1 MAALPPVKSRSASGR
16 FSMFENFWG
25 NRHAQSVLEGMIE
38 RERIPQTLL
47 FAGLE
52 GLGKA
57 TLVRR
62 FAARLLGSPNKID
75 QDDLSL
81 AANSALI
88 AAREKLPADKRNDDP
103 LFFGTHP
110 DFLTFA
116 PDGPLRQIGIPQMR
130 LLKELAQYKPL
141 HGARRI
147 FLIDQA
153 DRAGEQAAN
162 SLLKTLEEPPE
173 HLILILTA
181 ENVYDLL
188 PTIRSRAVILNFS
201 PLSNDD
207 MKDFARARGLDNA
220 ERRIALSGGSPGIA
234 ASLDIDLYQK
244 RRASM
249 LALLKTGTGI
259 SSYGA
264 WLPVSE
270 ALARSRSEKLET
282 YLKLLYDLLRDI
294 AILREGGEQI
304 RNIDLKNDL
313 NALARKV
320 SRPWIIHAVRSVDEI
335 VELLRRNIQKTIA
348 LDGLLM
354 ELRAGS
360 KM

>member
-1 MAALPPVKSRSASGR
+1 
-16 FSMFENFWG
+16 MFENFWG
-25 NRHAQSVLEGMIE
+25 NRHVQTTLAGMIE
-38 RERIPQTLL
+38 RERIPQTML

-62 FAARLLGSPNKID
+62 FAARMLGSAEKIE

-81 AANSALI
+81 PANANLI
-88 AAREKLPADKRNDDP
+88 TTREKLPADKRNDDP

-110 DFLTFA
+110 DFLTFP
-116 PDGPLRQIGIPQMR
+116 PDGPLRQLSIPQMR
-130 LLKELAQYKPL
+130 MLKEMAQYKPL

-162 SLLKTLEEPPE
+162 SLLKTLEEPPD
-173 HLILILTA
+173 HLILIMTA

-188 PTIRSRAVILNFS
+188 PTIRSRSVIMNFS
-201 PLSNDD
+201 PLPNEE
-207 MKDFARARGLDNA
+207 MKDFARVRGLDNA
-220 ERRIALSGGSPGIA
+220 ERRIALSAGSPGVA
-234 ASLDIDLYQK
+234 ASLDIELYQK

-249 LALLKTGTGI
+249 LALLKTGAGLST
-259 SSYGA
+259 YAA

-270 ALARSRSEKLET
+270 ALGRSRSEKLEW
-282 YLKLLYDLLRDI
+282 YLKLLYELLRD
-294 AILREGGEQI
+294 LTVLGEGGTAI
-304 RNIDLKNDL
+304 RNADIRNDL
-313 NALARKV
+313 SALAQRV
-320 SRPWIIHAVRSVDEI
+320 SRGWIIHAVKSVDAI
-335 VELLRRNIQKTIA
+335 AELLRRNIQKTIA

-354 ELRAGS
+354 ALRSGG
-360 KM
+360 

>member
-1 MAALPPVKSRSASGR
+1 M
-16 FSMFENFWG
+16 
-25 NRHAQSVLEGMIE
+25 
-38 RERIPQTLL
+38 L

-62 FAARLLGSPNKID
+62 FAARLLGSPEKIER
-75 QDDLSL
+75 DDLSL
-81 AANSALI
+81 AENSNLI
-88 AAREKLPADKRNDDP
+88 LTREKLPADKRNDDP

-116 PDGPLRQIGIPQMR
+116 PDGPLRQISIPQMR
-130 LLKELAQYKPL
+130 LLKERAQYKPL
-141 HGARRI
+141 RGKRRV

-162 SLLKTLEEPPE
+162 SLLKTLEEPPD

-188 PTIRSRAVILNFS
+188 PTIRSRSVVMNFS
-201 PLSNDD
+201 PLSNDE
-207 MKDFARARGLDNA
+207 MKDFARVRGIDNA
-220 ERRIALSGGSPGIA
+220 ERRIALSGGSPGVA
-234 ASLDIDLYQK
+234 ALLDIEMYQK

-249 LALLKTGTGI
+249 LALLKTGAGF
-259 SSYGA
+259 SSWAA

-270 ALARSRSEKLET
+270 TLARSRSEKLESH
-282 YLKLLYDLLRDI
+282 LRLLYDLLRDLTV
-294 AILREGGEQI
+294 LREGGTAI
-304 RNIDLKNDL
+304 RNFDLRTDL
-313 NALARKV
+313 SALSQEV
-320 SRPWIIHAVRSVDEI
+320 SRSWIIHAVKTVDGI
-335 VELLRRNIQKTIA
+335 AALLRRNIQKSIA

-354 ELRAGS
+354 ELRGALSDNPGR
-360 KM
+360 